1 MTDAAPSPPGAIAPT
16 PDAEPGS
23 EPAVPRPD
31 ASQLDAPQP
40 DAPRPD
46 ASAPAAA
53 QPDVL
58 SAARDAFARH
68 EWKTAFETLRTADQA
83 DPSALDGSA
92 LEMLALGAFFA
103 GQPEVQQ
110 DAKER
115 AFKRHEADGN
125 HVRAAFLAADI
136 ARFYGYQ
143 GKYGIASAWK
153 RRVERLIGVEGDTYA
168 HGYLALI
175 SSERAA
181 ATGDLDAALAL
192 AERAVAIGAESHDA
206 DLTATAQ
213 VNLGNLKIATG
224 ATSDGLAL
232 MEEASIAAVNGDL
245 SPFESGVTAC
255 RMIGA
260 CRDVTDYRRASEWI
274 EATERYCDRMSLE
287 GFPGICRI
295 HRAEV
300 VAVGGGW
307 DRAEAMLEQATTE
320 LERYQAK
327 PPQADGFYALGDV
340 RRLRGDF
347 DGAEAALREG
357 HARGRSPQPA
367 LALIRLA
374 QGNIPAA
381 VAAIDTAVGDE
392 SWDRWARARLLPA
405 QVEIALAAG
414 HLPRARA
421 AAEEMASIV
430 SGYPSPAMEA
440 ACRVALG
447 RVLLA
452 EGDVAAA
459 AREVRMGLRLWRE
472 VGSPYEVARSRVVLS
487 RAVGALGDDDDAD
500 LELGAAIEE
509 FRRLGARVD
518 LEAAE
523 RELGAAIERRAEPR
537 IVRKTFMFTDIVDS
551 TGIAERLG
559 DRAWD
564 PLIRWHDEM
573 LRTLV
578 DRGGGEIVKTLGDGV
593 FAAFDDAGSAIRTAI
608 AIQEALRTHDDP
620 SGVSLS
626 VRIGLHEAEASQRG
640 GDYIGIGVNVAA
652 RVGGLASG
660 AEILASAET
669 LAAAGDVDAAEP
681 RTVAVKGVT
690 VPIRVAAVA
699 WG

>member
-1 MTDAAPSPPGAIAPT
+1 MTDGASPPPGAIT
-16 PDAEPGS
+16 TGS
-23 EPAVPRPD
+23 EGEA
-31 ASQLDAPQP
+31 APP
-40 DAPRPD
+40 LEPLTA
-46 ASAPAAA
+46 ASA
-53 QPDVL
+53 
-58 SAARDAFARH
+58 AFSRH
-68 EWKTAFETLRTADQA
+68 EWQTAFELLHAADQA
-83 DPSALDGSA
+83 DPTALDGGA

-103 GQPEVQQ
+103 ARPDVQQ

-125 HVRAAFLAADI
+125 HLRAAFLAADI
-136 ARFYGYQ
+136 ARFHGYR
-143 GKYGIASAWK
+143 GNFAIATAWK
-153 RRVERLIGVEGDTYA
+153 RRVERLIGTDGDTYA

-175 SSERAA
+175 SSEQAA
-181 ATGDLDAALAL
+181 ATGDLDGALAY
-192 AERAVAIGAESHDA
+192 AERAIAIGSGAA
-206 DLTATAQ
+206 DPDLIATAQ
-213 VNLGNLKIATG
+213 INLGNLRMATG
-224 ATSDGLAL
+224 ATSDGLAI
-232 MEEASIAAVNGDL
+232 MEEASIAAVNGEL
-245 SPFESGVTAC
+245 SPFTSGFTAC
-255 RMIGA
+255 AMIAA

-274 EATERYCDRMSLE
+274 EATERYCEQMSLD

-300 VAVGGGW
+300 VAVAGGW

-320 LERYQAK
+320 LERYQAV
-327 PPQADGFYALGDV
+327 PPIADGFYSLGDV
-340 RRLRGDF
+340 RRQRGDF
-347 DGAEAALREG
+347 EAAEAALREA

-392 SWDRWARARLLPA
+392 SWNRWARARLFPA

-414 HLPRARA
+414 HVPRARA
-421 AAEEMASIV
+421 AVEEMQSIV

-440 ACRVALG
+440 ACRVAFG

-452 EGDVAAA
+452 EGDVSAA
-459 AREVRMGLRLWRE
+459 AREVRTGLRLWRE
-472 VGSPYEVARSRVVLS
+472 VGSPYEVARTRVVLS
-487 RAVGALGDDDDAD
+487 RVVGALGDEDDAD
-500 LELGAAIEE
+500 LELGAAAEE

-523 RELGAAIERRAEPR
+523 HELAAAIERRSGPR

-559 DRAWD
+559 DRGWE

-578 DRGGGEIVKTLGDGV
+578 GQGGGEIVKTTGDGV
-593 FAAFDDAGSAIRTAI
+593 FAAFDSAGSAIETAI
-608 AIQEALRTHDDP
+608 AVQAAVRAHEDP
-620 SGVSLS
+620 SGVALL
-626 VRIGLHEAEASQRG
+626 VRIGLHAAEASQRA

-652 RVGGLASG
+652 RVGALASG
-660 AEILASAET
+660 AEILASSET
-669 LAAAGDVDAAEP
+669 LAEAPDVDATEP
-681 RTVAVKGVT
+681 RTVAVKGVSA
-690 VPIRVAAVA
+690 PIQVASVY